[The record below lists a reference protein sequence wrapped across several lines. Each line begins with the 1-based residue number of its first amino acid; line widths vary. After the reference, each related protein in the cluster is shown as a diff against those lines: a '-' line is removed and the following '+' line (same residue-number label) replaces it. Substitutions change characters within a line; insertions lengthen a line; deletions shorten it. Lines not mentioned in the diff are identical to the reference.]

1 MMNGT
6 TNIKF
11 IFVVAFCSEE
21 GFLEVFAFLEKDWNC
36 LEQFLPALSI
46 SI

>member
-1 MMNGT
+1 MV
-6 TNIKF
+6 F
-11 IFVVAFCSEE
+11 QLFFAVEFCSEE
-21 GFLEVFAFLEKDWNC
+21 GFLLVFAFLEKNGNC